1 VFSEPRVE
9 PSAGSDRLTRL
20 ADGVGA
26 RPAVT
31 AVVPSP
37 QYFVMLGSPD
47 YFVMLGTIEV

>member
-9 PSAGSDRLTRL
+9 PSAVSDRLTRL
-20 ADGVGA
+20 PDGVGA
-26 RPAVT
+26 RPAVE

-37 QYFVMLGSPD
+37 QSVVMLRSPD